1 MDRVQLTTDEV
12 AGVTVVRVAGELDK
26 LAIDQVRSR
35 LDRLVAAGKLVVDLD
50 DVTFIDS
57 AGLHALF
64 GFARLTGPHRARVA
78 LVVAEAS
85 PVSRVIGLVHLG
97 DVVPVLPTVEA
108 AVSVLGEVSS
118 DVLDG

>member
-1 MDRVQLTTDEV
+1 MDRLQLTTDEV

-108 AVSVLGEVSS
+108 AVSALGEVSS
-118 DVLDG
+118 DVLEG